1 MDKGRVVERGTHDEL
16 LKLGGL
22 YTEIHD
28 LQLVDHAK
36 FTEEME
42 ELHEEGIYRTERS
55 EPLGE

>member
-1 MDKGRVVERGTHDEL
+1 MDKGQIVERGTHDEL

-42 ELHEEGIYRTERS
+42 ELHEEYRAERN
-55 EPLGE
+55 EPLGEE